1 MKLKHLDLFSGIG
14 GFSLG
19 LERTGGFETVGFCDS
34 DKKTHLVLKKHWA
47 AVPIYDD
54 VSTLKGS
61 DLGTIDIITGGFPC
75 QDLSVAGKGAG
86 LAGARSGLWFEFHR
100 LIKETQPKWVIA
112 ENVAVL
118 RSRGLDQVL
127 RSLDEIG
134 YDAEWH
140 CIPAS
145 AVGAPHRRDRIWIV
159 AHPRHRG
166 GRYDIGSGFGGDG
179 KRENE
184 KTIRASKTTAIA
196 GSSQTPDAL
205 AYSNG
210 CLEANGGKCTDFK
223 RKGDGGGVEQRGSGQ
238 DDRQGCIRG
247 SRGCSKDDVAY
258 SNNTGNRTSEHDLN
272 TEWSETNEGWEEQ
285 PFSRV
290 SGCGQ
295 TLANSTSIGSS
306 GQREFE
312 QPKYPT
318 QIVSRET
325 IKPEHGSVSD
335 FWKTEPQLGR
345 VVDGIPNRM
354 DRLKQLGNSL
364 VPQIPEMIGYA
375 ILQQERNLL

>member
-1 MKLKHLDLFSGIG
+1 VTEGRLDLKLRHLDLFSGIG

-19 LERTGGFETVGFCDS
+19 LERTGGFETVGFCDN
-34 DKKTHLVLKKHWA
+34 DKKTHLVLKKHWPN
-47 AVPIYDD
+47 VPIYDD

-159 AHPRHRG
+159 A
-166 GRYDIGSGFGGDG
+166 
-179 KRENE
+179 
-184 KTIRASKTTAIA
+184 
-196 GSSQTPDAL
+196 
-205 AYSNG
+205 YSNG

-223 RKGDGGGVEQRGSGQ
+223 RKGDGGGVEQGGSGQ
-238 DDRQGCIRG
+238 DDRQGCFRG
-247 SRGCSKDDVAY
+247 SRGCSKDDVAHTDSKWQLQQEGIEQNQRGRSCNSSIQKPVAY
-258 SNNTGNRTSEHDLN
+258 SGSEGLERLRIRTLS
-272 TEWSETNEGWEEQ
+272 TEPQESVSSRCGSIVRSVTN
-285 PFSRV
+285 
-290 SGCGQ
+290 
-295 TLANSTSIGSS
+295 
-306 GQREFE
+306 
-312 QPKYPT
+312 
-318 QIVSRET
+318 
-325 IKPEHGSVSD
+325 SD

-345 VVDGIPNRM
+345 VADGIPNRM

-364 VPQIPEMIGYA
+364 VPQIPEIIGYA
-375 ILQQERNLL
+375 ILEQERNLL